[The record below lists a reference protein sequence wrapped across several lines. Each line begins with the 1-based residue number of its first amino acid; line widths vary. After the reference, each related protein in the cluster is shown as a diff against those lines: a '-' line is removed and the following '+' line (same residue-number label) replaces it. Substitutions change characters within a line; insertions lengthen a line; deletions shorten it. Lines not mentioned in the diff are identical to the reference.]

1 MSAAREAADMPKRTR
16 KHVVRRI
23 VLRLPDLDHAK
34 TSVLNSLSSPRS
46 RRNYKFAME
55 QFIDWYCSEP
65 RLALNRTVV
74 LRFRLHLESLGL
86 ASGTINQ
93 RLGAVRRLAYEA
105 ADSGLLSPELAAG
118 ITRVKGVKQLGW
130 RAGNW
135 LNQDQARLLLETAS
149 GQSLRQI
156 RDVAMISILLGCGLR
171 RAELSALRREDIQI
185 RQGHWAIVDLVGKG
199 NHVRTVPMPMWVKEA
214 VERWLS
220 AASVAS
226 GYVFRAVSRHGTA
239 WGTGISENVVWY
251 VVRSCARRLE
261 LDHLAPHDLRRTC
274 AKLCHV
280 NGGELE
286 QIQFLLGHASVL
298 TTERY
303 LGCKQNLEEPVN
315 DRFGSL
321 FSGGVDSR

>member
-1 MSAAREAADMPKRTR
+1 MSAAKETAHMPKKTR
-16 KHVVRRI
+16 KPVSRKI
-23 VLRLPDLDHAK
+23 ILRLPDLDHAK
-34 TSVLNSLSSPRS
+34 SSVLNSLSSPRS

-55 QFIDWYCSEP
+55 QFITWYCSEP

-86 ASGTINQ
+86 AAGTINQ
-93 RLGAVRRLAYEA
+93 RLAAVRRLAYEA

-118 ITRVKGVKQLGW
+118 IRRVKGVKQLGS
-130 RAGNW
+130 RSGNW
-135 LNQDQARLLLETAS
+135 LNREQAKLLLEKAD
-149 GQSLRQI
+149 GEGLRNV
-156 RDVAMISILLGCGLR
+156 RDVAMIAILLGCGLR
-171 RAELSALRREDIQI
+171 RAELASLRKEDIQV

-199 NHVRTVPMPMWVKEA
+199 NHVRTVPMPIWVKGA
-214 VERWLS
+214 VDRWLT
-220 AASVAS
+220 AAPVAT
-226 GYVFRAVSRHGTA
+226 GRVFRAVSRHGTP
-239 WGTGISENVVWY
+239 WGAGISENVVWY
-251 VVRSCARRLE
+251 VVRECAQRLE

-315 DRFGSL
+315 DRFGCL
-321 FSGGVDSR
+321 FSKILDPR